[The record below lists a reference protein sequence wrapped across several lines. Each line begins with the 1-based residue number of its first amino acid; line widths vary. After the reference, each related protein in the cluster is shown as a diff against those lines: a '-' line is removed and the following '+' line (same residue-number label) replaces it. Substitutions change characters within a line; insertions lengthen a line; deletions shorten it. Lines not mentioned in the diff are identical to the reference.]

1 MEALFWGLAAIAA
14 YVYFGY
20 PLLLKLLP
28 GTVAPVKQGRED
40 EWPSVTMLI
49 SAYNEASCIQEKID
63 NSLAL
68 DYPTEKLKIIVISDA
83 SDDGTDAIVDAVP
96 DGRVSLLRMEERGGK
111 TAGLNAGVA
120 ASDADVVVFSDANAM
135 YATNSVAAL
144 VAAFA
149 DPRVGAVIGE
159 STYRDPDTESG
170 KSESLYW
177 RYETQIK
184 RLESNSGSVV
194 GGDGAIYAIRRSL
207 YQPMRPG
214 DLSDFVNP
222 LQVVQAGKL
231 CVYEPEAISYEAA
244 ADSFKGEFRRKVRI
258 VNRAWRALWKM
269 RSMLN
274 PLAYGVFS
282 LKLWSHKVLRWLMPL
297 FMLIL
302 LISNVLIAIDD
313 SRYYALLIGQ
323 LLFYALA
330 LFGYNWRD
338 RAKQPTITRIP
349 YYFCLVNFAAAAG
362 LVEVFRG
369 KSYTTWVTVR
379 D

>member
-1 MEALFWGLAAIAA
+1 MEALFWGLAAIAG

-28 GTVAPVKQGRED
+28 RKVASVDQGTEG

-49 SAYNEASCIQEKID
+49 SAYNEASCIQEKLD

-68 DYPTEKLKIIVISDA
+68 EYPEGKLEIVVISDA
-83 SDDGTDAIVDAVP
+83 SDDGTDAIVDAVT
-96 DGRVSLLRMEERGGK
+96 DSRVSLLRMEERGGK
-111 TAGLNAGVA
+111 TAGLNAGVD
-120 ASDADVVVFSDANAM
+120 ASNADIVVFSDANAM
-135 YATNSVAAL
+135 YATNSVIAL
-144 VAAFA
+144 VTPFT

-159 STYRDPDTESG
+159 STYQEPETESG

-177 RYETQIK
+177 RYETLIK

-194 GGDGAIYAIRRSL
+194 GGDGAIYAVRRSL
-207 YQPMRPG
+207 YQPMLPG

-244 ADSFKGEFRRKVRI
+244 ADSFRDEFRRKVRI

-274 PLAYGVFS
+274 PFAYGIFS

-297 FMLIL
+297 LMLVL
-302 LISNVLIAIDD
+302 LLSNTLIALDD

-338 RAKQPTITRIP
+338 RATQPTITRIP
-349 YYFCLVNFAAAAG
+349 YYFCLVNLAAAVG
-362 LVEVFRG
+362 LVEVLRG